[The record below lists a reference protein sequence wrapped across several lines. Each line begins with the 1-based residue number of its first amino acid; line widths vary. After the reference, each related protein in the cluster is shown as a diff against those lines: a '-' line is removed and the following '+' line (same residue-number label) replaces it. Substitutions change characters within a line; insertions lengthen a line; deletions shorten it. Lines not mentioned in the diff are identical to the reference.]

1 VKLLDKKEIMA
12 IFKEKRAL
20 LEGHF
25 ELSSSLHSAKYLQ
38 AALVLQYPWL
48 ATRLCVSLAQFFR
61 NKGTQVVISPALGGI
76 VVGQKVA
83 EVLEARAIF
92 AEKNK
97 GKFILRRGFRI
108 NPEEKVLVV
117 EDVITTGGSVKE
129 IIKVVEESK
138 GEVVGVGCLINRS
151 CNKIAFMTKRKIKI
165 QPKSLLSLKIKTY
178 SQARCPLCKKGVSLI
193 RPGSKSIRQLK

>member
-1 VKLLDKKEIMA
+1 MKLLNKKEVMA

-25 ELSSSLHSAKYLQ
+25 ELSSGLHSAKYLQ

-48 ATRLCVSLAQFFR
+48 ATRLCTSLAQFFE
-61 NKGTQVVISPALGGI
+61 NKGAQVVISPALGGI

-83 EVLEARAIF
+83 EALKARAIF
-92 AEKNK
+92 AERDK
-97 GKFILRRGFRI
+97 GNFILGRGFRI
-108 NPEEKVLVV
+108 NSEEKVLVV

-129 IIKVVEESK
+129 IIKIVEERK

-151 CNKIAFMTKRKIKI
+151 CNEIAFIAKGKVKIK
-165 QPKSLLSLKIKTY
+165 PKSLLSLNIKTY
-178 SQARCPLCKKGVSLI
+178 SQARCPLCKKGILLV
-193 RPGSKSIRQLK
+193 RPGSQKSRSV

>member
-1 VKLLDKKEIMA
+1 VA

-25 ELSSSLHSAKYLQ
+25 ELSSGLHSAKYLQ

-48 ATRLCVSLAQFFR
+48 ATRLCRYLAQFFM
-61 NKGTQVVISPALGGI
+61 NKGVQVVISPALGGI

-129 IIKVVEESK
+129 IVKVVEESE
-138 GEVVGVGCLINRS
+138 GEVVGAGCLINRS

-178 SQARCPLCKKGVSLI
+178 SQARCPLCKKEVSLI
-193 RPGSKSIRQLK
+193 RPGSESIRQQK

>member
-1 VKLLDKKEIMA
+1 MNKKEVVA

-25 ELSSSLHSAKYLQ
+25 ELSSGLHSAKYLQ

-48 ATRLCVSLAQFFR
+48 ATRLCTYLAQFFM
-61 NKGTQVVISPALGGI
+61 NKGVQVVISPALGGI

-129 IIKVVEESK
+129 IVKVVEESE
-138 GEVVGVGCLINRS
+138 GEVVGAGCLINRS

-178 SQARCPLCKKGVSLI
+178 SPARCPLCKKEVSLI
-193 RPGSKSIRQLK
+193 RPGSESIRQPK

>member
-1 VKLLDKKEIMA
+1 MNEKEVMA

-25 ELSSSLHSAKYLQ
+25 ELSSGLHSTKYLQ

-48 ATRLCVSLAQFFR
+48 ATRLCTSLARFFR
-61 NKGTQVVISPALGGI
+61 NEGAQVVISPALGGI

-83 EVLEARAIF
+83 EVLKARAIF
-92 AEKNK
+92 AEKDK
-97 GKFILRRGFRI
+97 GRFTLRRGFRI

-117 EDVITTGGSVKE
+117 EDVITTGGSVKG

-138 GEVVGVGCLINRS
+138 GEVVGLGCLINRS
-151 CNKIAFMTKRKIKI
+151 CNKITFITKRKIKI
-165 QPKSLLSLKIKTY
+165 VPKSLANLKIKTY
-178 SQARCPLCKKGVSLI
+178 PRARCPLCKKGVSLI
-193 RPGSKSIRQLK
+193 RPGSKSIRELK

>member
-1 VKLLDKKEIMA
+1 VKLLDEKEVMT
-12 IFKEKRAL
+12 IFKERKAL

-25 ELSSSLHSAKYLQ
+25 ELSSGLHSSKYLQ

-48 ATRLCVSLAQFFR
+48 ATKLCASLAQFFG
-61 NKGTQVVISPALGGI
+61 NKGVQVVISPALGGI

-83 EVLEARAIF
+83 EVLRSRAIF
-92 AEKNK
+92 AERNK
-97 GKFILRRGFRI
+97 GDFTLRRGFRI

-129 IIKVVEESK
+129 IIKLIEESE

-151 CNKIAFMTKRKIKI
+151 RNKIAFITKRKIKI
-165 QPKSLLSLKIKTY
+165 QPKSLLNLKIKTY
-178 SQARCPLCKKGVSLI
+178 SKARCPLCKKGVLLI
-193 RPGSKSIRQLK
+193 RPGSKGIGQLK

>member
-1 VKLLDKKEIMA
+1 MKLLNKKEVMA

-25 ELSSSLHSAKYLQ
+25 ELSSGLHSAKYLQ

-48 ATRLCVSLAQFFR
+48 ATRLCASLAQFFR
-61 NKGTQVVISPALGGI
+61 NKGVQVVISPALGGI
-76 VVGQKVA
+76 VVGQKIA
-83 EVLEARAIF
+83 EALEARAIF
-92 AEKNK
+92 AEKDK
-97 GKFILRRGFRI
+97 GKFTLRRGFRI

-138 GEVVGVGCLINRS
+138 GEVVGAGCLINRS
-151 CNKIAFMTKRKIKI
+151 CNKIAFITKRKIKI

-178 SQARCPLCKKGVSLI
+178 SQARCPLCKKEVSLI
-193 RPGSKSIRQLK
+193 RPGSESIRQQK

>member
-1 VKLLDKKEIMA
+1 MKWLNKKEVMT

-25 ELSSSLHSAKYLQ
+25 ELSSGLHSEKYLQ
-38 AALVLQYPWL
+38 AALVLQYPRL
-48 ATRLCVSLAQFFR
+48 AARLCASLAHFFR

-92 AEKNK
+92 AEKDK
-97 GKFILRRGFRI
+97 EKFTLRRGFRI
-108 NPEEKVLVV
+108 SPGEKVLVV

-129 IIKVVEESK
+129 IIKIVEESK

-151 CNKIAFMTKRKIKI
+151 YNKMSLITKGKIKI
-165 QPKSLLSLKIKTY
+165 EPKSLLSLKIKTY

-193 RPGSKSIRQLK
+193 RPGSKDIR

>member
-1 VKLLDKKEIMA
+1 M
-12 IFKEKRAL
+12 
-20 LEGHF
+20 
-25 ELSSSLHSAKYLQ
+25 
-38 AALVLQYPWL
+38 
-48 ATRLCVSLAQFFR
+48 
-61 NKGTQVVISPALGGI
+61 NKGVQVVISPALGGI

-83 EVLEARAIF
+83 EALEARAIF

-129 IIKVVEESK
+129 IVKVVEESE
-138 GEVVGVGCLINRS
+138 GEVVGAGCLINRS

-178 SQARCPLCKKGVSLI
+178 SPARCPLCKKEVSLI
-193 RPGSKSIRQLK
+193 RPGSESIRQPK

>member
-1 VKLLDKKEIMA
+1 MNKKEVIA

-25 ELSSSLHSAKYLQ
+25 ELSSGLHSAKYLQ
-38 AALVLQYPWL
+38 AALVLQYPCL
-48 ATRLCVSLAQFFR
+48 ATRLCTYLAQFFM
-61 NKGTQVVISPALGGI
+61 NKGVQVVISPALGGI

-83 EVLEARAIF
+83 EALEARAIF

-138 GEVVGVGCLINRS
+138 GEVVGAGCLINRS

-178 SQARCPLCKKGVSLI
+178 SQARCPLCKKEVSLI
-193 RPGSKSIRQLK
+193 RPGSESIRQQK